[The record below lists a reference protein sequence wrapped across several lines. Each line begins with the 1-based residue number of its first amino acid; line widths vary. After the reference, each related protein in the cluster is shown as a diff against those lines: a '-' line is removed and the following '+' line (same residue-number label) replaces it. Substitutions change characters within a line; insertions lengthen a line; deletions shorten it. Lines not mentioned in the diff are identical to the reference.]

1 MDEGKGSKEK
11 EGPFDARG
19 FVRNV
24 ADANMKKIRARLAE
38 RMNIDSSGF
47 LRDFSLRVRRKCEN
61 R

>member
-1 MDEGKGSKEK
+1 MDEGREPKEK

-19 FVRNV
+19 FVRDV
-24 ADANMKKIRARLAE
+24 ADSNMKKIRARLAE
-38 RMNIDSSGF
+38 RLNVDSSAF